1 MSAAPEGRSSYT
13 TSGIPGWRVVRDGLY
28 QFRAVRRQ
36 VRAIGPY
43 VSDVLRDHGRAVESI
58 RSLTGSPVRGLRTL
72 EIGHGQIQTLIA
84 YVASRDNDATGID
97 LDVTPRG
104 LADLPGYV
112 RLYRSNGPLRALKSL
127 VREVSGINRAI
138 RREFCRQ
145 QGLSGWPPYR
155 QHAMDATRL
164 AFADASF
171 DLVYSTDV
179 FEHLPD
185 PAACLREV
193 RRVLRPGGAY
203 WIRTLHYAHYNA
215 LHDNRWI
222 SGGTDPAPPWAHLV
236 PETQPLVQ
244 QGAWVNTLRIRDWE
258 ELGRAVWPDARFA
271 TDRLDQGRFAAELA
285 QARAR
290 GLLADFSDDEL
301 LTTHLIIAGLR
312 LP

>member
-1 MSAAPEGRSSYT
+1 
-13 TSGIPGWRVVRDGLY
+13 VRDGLH

-43 VSDVLRDHGRAVESI
+43 VGDVLREHGRAVESI

-72 EIGHGQIQTLIA
+72 EIGHGQIQTFIA
-84 YVASRDNDATGID
+84 YLASLDNDATGID

-104 LADLPGYV
+104 LADFGGFV

-127 VREVSGINRAI
+127 VREISGINRAI

-145 QGLSGWPPYR
+145 QSLPAWPAYR
-155 QHAMDATRL
+155 QYAMDATRL
-164 AFADASF
+164 AFPDASF

-222 SGGTDPAPPWAHLV
+222 SGGSDPAPPWAHLM
-236 PETQPLVQ
+236 PETRGLVQ

-271 TDRLDQGRFAAELA
+271 TDHPDDGRFERELVA
-285 QARAR
+285 VRAR
-290 GLLADFSDDEL
+290 GMLPDFSDEEL
-301 LTTHLIIAGLR
+301 LATHFIIAGVCSS
-312 LP
+312 